1 MLKSLHRIVTD
12 QSGIRIETE
21 SLKLV
26 DCISLSFIKSPTTC
40 VAYVL
45 IWSAGSHAETIERAL
60 YSAIATLVVFIL
72 VVSTTLI
79 VIIGRRRRRRRR
91 KQ

>member
-1 MLKSLHRIVTD
+1 M
-12 QSGIRIETE
+12 
-21 SLKLV
+21 
-26 DCISLSFIKSPTTC
+26 
-40 VAYVL
+40 AYVL

-60 YSAIATLVVFIL
+60 YSAIATLLVFIV
-72 VVSTTLI
+72 VVSTILI